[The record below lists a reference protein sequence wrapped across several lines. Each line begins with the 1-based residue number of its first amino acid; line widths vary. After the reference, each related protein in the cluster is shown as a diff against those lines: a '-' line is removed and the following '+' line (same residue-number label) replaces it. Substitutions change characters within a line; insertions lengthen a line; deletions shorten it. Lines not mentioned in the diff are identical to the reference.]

1 MIVACDV
8 DGVVS
13 DTIKEMKRVAYKMG
27 ISLKFNQ
34 YEPVIK
40 GVGTDEKAI
49 SEIVHFVLEHRMHL
63 IKPYPDAVEFLPL
76 ISRDIGEI
84 TFVTARDE
92 KYYDSTVE
100 WLSTHFSFPYRLVHK
115 NSSAKSEFIKNE
127 GFGAFVED
135 RFRTA
140 NEAAELGINVYLIT
154 RQWNWKRKAHKK
166 VKRVKNLGVVYTDL
180 CYSGVR
186 NGC

>member
-1 MIVACDV
+1 MKVACDI
-8 DGVVS
+8 DGCIS
-13 DTIKEMKRVAYKMG
+13 NTMKEMKYVASQMG
-27 ISLKFNQ
+27 ISLRFTQ
-34 YEPVIK
+34 YEPIIN
-40 GVGTDEKAI
+40 GIGPDEKAI
-49 SEIVHFVLEHRMHL
+49 SEIVHFVFEHRMEY

-115 NSSAKSEFIKNE
+115 DSSAKSQFVKDGGFDAFI
-127 GFGAFVED
+127 ED

-166 VKRVKNLGVVYTDL
+166 VKRVKDLGAVYNDL
-180 CYSGVR
+180 CYSGDR
-186 NGC
+186 